1 MSKRTT
7 SSYKFYATITS
18 SIAFWPALIAVA
30 FFMLALF
37 MLYFESIPLSA
48 SIEKKLPFSM
58 VREEENARMILSTL
72 AAGTISLTVFSFSM
86 VMIVLSQASSSFSP
100 RVVPGLI
107 TVKAH
112 QLVLGFYIGTIIYAL
127 ILLLN
132 IKTPKEDVL
141 TPTLAILLSLFFGIV
156 CLALFVYFIHSISR
170 SIQVDNILNRVFQKA
185 YNILEREEKA
195 RGSSNATE
203 QQRIEPADYVLPI
216 SSNGYLK
223 LVDMQEL
230 SDLALEHD
238 LQLELQVEVGAF
250 LVEGRPLM
258 RLTRDL
264 AQEPELAQ
272 QLQDCFVFSMDEVVM
287 EDFEQGVKQL
297 SEIAVKAL
305 SPGINDPATAIKA
318 IDFLT
323 LLFIRKMKSKEQNCF
338 VDDQNCVRVVEQTV
352 SLDELLH
359 RYLTPIRTYGS
370 QDLQV
375 NVRLLRCLESLIL
388 ADCSTRHHV
397 GALSHHAMAV
407 VYSAQ
412 ESLKNPVDN
421 ARLNEMIH
429 HLNTTLPDV
438 LNLNF
443 LEV

>member
-1 MSKRTT
+1 
-7 SSYKFYATITS
+7 
-18 SIAFWPALIAVA
+18 
-30 FFMLALF
+30 
-37 MLYFESIPLSA
+37 
-48 SIEKKLPFSM
+48 M

-132 IKTPKEDVL
+132 IKAPKEDIP
-141 TPTLAILLSLFFGIV
+141 TPALAILLSLFFGIV

-185 YNILEREEKA
+185 YNDLEREEKA
-195 RGSSNATE
+195 RGSSNTPE
-203 QQRIEPADYVLPI
+203 QQHIEGADFVLLV

-223 LVDMQEL
+223 QVDMQQL
-230 SDLALEHD
+230 SDLAREHD

-258 RLTRDL
+258 QLTRDL

-272 QLQDCFVFSMDEVVM
+272 QLQDCFVFSLDEVVM

-359 RYLTPIRTYGS
+359 RYLTPIPHLRQPGPAGKRAPVALPGEP
-370 QDLQV
+370 DPG
-375 NVRLLRCLESLIL
+375 RLLHASSCRRPL
-388 ADCSTRHHV
+388 ASCHGRRV
-397 GALSHHAMAV
+397 
-407 VYSAQ
+407 
-412 ESLKNPVDN
+412 
-421 ARLNEMIH
+421 
-429 HLNTTLPDV
+429 
-438 LNLNF
+438 
-443 LEV
+443 